1 MSLIFLVSTQ
11 KFHCKQAFTK
21 LIHIIH
27 RGQEI
32 KGVFNK
38 DNNLIQVIVPVF
50 GDQPANGQ
58 EAEIK
63 GYGLS
68 VSLVDL
74 KADDLY
80 NAIRY
85 NNLLTMLDQW

>member
-1 MSLIFLVSTQ
+1 
-11 KFHCKQAFTK
+11 
-21 LIHIIH
+21 
-27 RGQEI
+27 
-32 KGVFNK
+32 
-38 DNNLIQVIVPVF
+38 VPVF

-85 NNLLTMLDQW
+85 NNLLTMLDQWLIYGEFIKKLGRFTNA

>member
-1 MSLIFLVSTQ
+1 MLDQIVGYFSKFEILAARFWALATLKRAVASILIWGHSHF
-11 KFHCKQAFTK
+11 F
-21 LIHIIH
+21 
-27 RGQEI
+27 
-32 KGVFNK
+32 
-38 DNNLIQVIVPVF
+38 QVIVPVF

-68 VSLVDL
+68 VSLIDL

-85 NNLLTMLDQW
+85 NLLLKM